1 WNARQEGWLAEHMLI
16 VGVENPEGQT
26 FYLAAAFPSSCG
38 KTNLAMLVPPRAFPG
53 WKIWTVGDDIA
64 WMHAGDDGRLWAIN
78 PEAGYFGVVPG
89 TNATTNPNAFQMI
102 QRDTIFT
109 NVAVTSD
116 HEPWWEGLP
125 SGTPAFDWRGR
136 PYDPINGPAAHPNSR
151 FTTRAEQNPAWSEHS
166 RDPMGVPI
174 TAILFGGRRA
184 HVAPLVYEAK
194 NWAHGVL
201 TGCALA
207 SETTAAASGKT

>member
-1 WNARQEGWLAEHMLI
+1 MNHG
-16 VGVENPEGQT
+16 
-26 FYLAAAFPSSCG
+26 G
-38 KTNLAMLVPPRAFPG
+38 KGFHPVPQHS
-53 WKIWTVGDDIA
+53 IA
-64 WMHAGDDGRLWAIN
+64 
-78 PEAGYFGVVPG
+78 
-89 TNATTNPNAFQMI
+89 
-102 QRDTIFT
+102 
-109 NVAVTSD
+109 
-116 HEPWWEGLP
+116 
-125 SGTPAFDWRGR
+125 GR

-207 SETTAAASGKT
+207 SETTAAASGKTGVVRRDPMAMLPFCGYHFGDYWNHWIKL